1 MLEASM
7 NRPLRFLRAGAACA
21 LAASLLAGLGGCV
34 EQPEK
39 PKPPRYPDVGK
50 REGIPSFMQDTVYE
64 VTNLQ
69 NDQPFLVSG
78 WGLVVNL
85 DGTGGSRQLSNSV
98 KAFMVKEM
106 ARKGFGSK
114 LMPQFQNVA
123 PEQIL
128 LDPNAAVVAVYG
140 WLPPAA
146 KKGQWF
152 DVAIKAG
159 ADDVTSLARGTL
171 YDTELTIDGANVVD
185 PNRRV
190 NVWATAYGPVFV
202 NPAVAL
208 HSSRNPD
215 GPTKRSLRVG
225 TIMWG
230 GQVLNDRPLLLQLRH
245 PERRMARAI
254 EYRVNEAFHQ
264 DKVCTAYD
272 EGYCQLWLPE
282 KYADD
287 WEHFSKLVQHVYL
300 HGGSEAF
307 ARKRARELADEARKP
322 GAPLQDISYCWE
334 GLGQFALPEL
344 GPLMVDPRED
354 VRFAAARAAAY
365 IGDPSGAAQRTL
377 YDIARTDR
385 SPFQIAA
392 VQVLGKIPN
401 TRAVNKLLRDLLDSD
416 QTTVRIEAY
425 KILARAGDPSIS
437 SRVISSA
444 REAAN
449 QKFVLD
455 FVHCHGAPL
464 IYATRTGVAR
474 IAIFGDVPQ
483 LTTPVTFTALNNN
496 LMIASQ
502 PVGSDVTIFYRD
514 AQLRRPVQMSSPPDV
529 GDVVARLAGQMDDGS
544 GQLDFTYAEVL
555 AILQGLSDQHL
566 LRATSA
572 TGEALAAAFVLQADS
587 GLRDEIDNAASIE
600 KGRPTGD
607 GNAPKIDAPAAAPPP
622 ARTGAPPAAGTP
634 AERVGSAADDSK
646 DVTGAAATIGR
657 Q

>member
-1 MLEASM
+1 M
-7 NRPLRFLRAGAACA
+7 NRLHRFLHAGGLCA
-21 LAASLLAGLGGCV
+21 LTAALLLAGVPGCV
-34 EQPEK
+34 QDPPKVK
-39 PKPPRYPDVGK
+39 PVAYPDLGK

-114 LMPQFQNVA
+114 LMPQFENVM

-128 LDPNAAVVAVYG
+128 EDRNAAVVAVYG

-152 DVAIKAG
+152 DVALKAG
-159 ADDVTSLARGTL
+159 ADDVTSLARGML
-171 YDTELTIDGANVVD
+171 YDTELTIDGANAID

-208 HSSRNPD
+208 KTSLNPD
-215 GPTKRSLRVG
+215 GATKRSLRVG
-225 TIMWG
+225 AIIGG
-230 GQVLNDRPLLLQLRH
+230 GQVLNDRPLLVRLRH
-245 PERRMARAI
+245 PERRLARAI

-264 DKVCTAYD
+264 DKVCTAFD
-272 EGYCQLWLPE
+272 EAYCQLWLPE

-287 WEHFSKLVQHVYL
+287 WEHFAKLVQHVYL

-307 ARKRARELADEARKP
+307 ARKRARELAEDARKP

-334 GLGQFALPEL
+334 GLGEYALPEVA
-344 GPLMVDPRED
+344 PLLLDPRED

-365 IGDPSGAAQRTL
+365 IGDPSGAAQRAL

-401 TRAVNKLLRDLLDSD
+401 SRAVNQLLRDLLDSG

-425 KILARAGDPSIS
+425 KILARAHDASII
-437 SRVISSA
+437 SRVIASA
-444 REAAN
+444 RESAN

-464 IYATRTGVAR
+464 IYATRVGVPR
-474 IAIFGDVPQ
+474 IAIFGDVPH
-483 LTTPVTFTALNNN
+483 LKTPVTFTALNNS
-496 LMIASQ
+496 LMISSQ
-502 PVGSDVTIFYRD
+502 PIGEDVTIFFRD

-529 GDVVARLAGQMDDGS
+529 GDVVARLAGQMDDGT

-555 AILQGLSDQHL
+555 AILQGLSDQQL
-566 LRATSA
+566 LKVTSP
-572 TGEALAAAFVLQADS
+572 TGEPLAAAFVLQADS

-600 KGRPTGD
+600 RGRPTGD
-607 GNAPKIDAPAAAPPP
+607 AGAPKIDAPPAAVQPPP
-622 ARTGAPPAAGTP
+622 GATGAP
-634 AERVGSAADDSK
+634 AERVGQAADDSK
-646 DVTGAAATIGR
+646 AVTGAASLGR

>member
-1 MLEASM
+1 M
-7 NRPLRFLRAGAACA
+7 NRPLRFLHAGAVCA
-21 LAASLLAGLGGCV
+21 LAAAMVAGPAGCAV
-34 EQPEK
+34 DPPK
-39 PKPPRYPDVGK
+39 PKPPKYPDLGK
-50 REGIPSFMQDTVYE
+50 RDGLPSYMQDTVYE
-64 VTNLQ
+64 VTELQ

-114 LMPQFQNVA
+114 LMPEFENVA

-128 LDPNAAVVAVYG
+128 EDRNAAVVAVYG

-152 DVAIKAG
+152 DVAVKAG
-159 ADDVTSLARGTL
+159 ADDVTSLARGML
-171 YDTELTIDGANVVD
+171 YDTELTIDGANAID

-190 NVWATAYGPVFV
+190 NIWANAYGPVFV

-208 HSSRNPD
+208 NSSRNPD
-215 GPTKRSLRVG
+215 GATKRSLRVG

-230 GQVLNDRPLLLQLRH
+230 GEVLNDRPLLVRLRH
-245 PERRMARAI
+245 PERRLARAI
-254 EYRVNEAFHQ
+254 EYRINEAFHQ
-264 DKVCTAYD
+264 DKVCTAFD
-272 EGYCQLWLPE
+272 EGYCQLWLPD

-287 WEHFSKLVQHVYL
+287 WEHFAKLAQHIYL

-307 ARKRARELADEARKP
+307 ARQRARELAEAARKP
-322 GAPLQDISYCWE
+322 DAALQDISYCWE
-334 GLGQFALPEL
+334 GLGEYALPEIA
-344 GPLMVDPRED
+344 PLLLDSRDD

-365 IGDPSGAAQRTL
+365 IGDPSGAAQRAL
-377 YDIARTDR
+377 YDLARTDR

-401 TRAVNKLLRDLLDSD
+401 SRAVNQLLRDLLDSE
-416 QTTVRIEAY
+416 QTTVRVEAY
-425 KILARAGDPSIS
+425 KILARAHDMSIS
-437 SRVISSA
+437 SRVIKSA
-444 REAAN
+444 RESAKE
-449 QKFVLD
+449 KFVLD
-455 FVHCHGAPL
+455 YVHCHGAPL
-464 IYATRTGVAR
+464 IYATRTGVPR

-483 LTTPVTFTALNNN
+483 LKTPVTFTAMNNS
-496 LMIASQ
+496 LMISSQ
-502 PVGSDVTIFYRD
+502 PVGEDVTIFYRD
-514 AQLRRPVQMSSPPDV
+514 AQLRQPVQMSSPPDV
-529 GDVVARLAGQMDDGS
+529 GDVVARLAGQMDDGT

-555 AILQGLSDQHL
+555 AILQSLSDQRL
-566 LRATSA
+566 LKATSA
-572 TGEALAAAFVLQADS
+572 TGEPLAAAFVLQADS

-607 GNAPKIDAPAAAPPP
+607 STAPKIDAPANPAAAPPP
-622 ARTGAPPAAGTP
+622 ASTGTP
-634 AERVGSAADDSK
+634 PERVGQAADSK
-646 DVTGAAATIGR
+646 DATGAAARIGR

>member
-1 MLEASM
+1 M
-7 NRPLRFLRAGAACA
+7 NRPLRSLRAGTICA
-21 LAASLLAGLGGCV
+21 LAAAWLAGLAGCV

-39 PKPPRYPDVGK
+39 PKAPRYVNVGK
-50 REGIPSFMQDTVYE
+50 RESIPSFMHDTIYE

-106 ARKGFGSK
+106 ERKGFGSK
-114 LMPQFQNVA
+114 LMPQFQNVQ

-128 LDPNAAVVAVYG
+128 EDRNAAVVAVYG

-152 DVAIKAG
+152 DIAIKAG
-159 ADDVTSLARGTL
+159 ADDVTSLARGML
-171 YDTELTIDGANVVD
+171 YDTELKIDGANAID

-202 NPAVAL
+202 NPAVVL

-225 TIMWG
+225 LIMSG
-230 GQVLNDRPLLLQLRH
+230 GQVLNDRPLLLQLRQ
-245 PERRMARAI
+245 PERRLSRAI
-254 EYRVNEAFHQ
+254 EYCINESFHQ

-272 EGYCQLWLPE
+272 EGYCQLWLPD
-282 KYADD
+282 KYAND
-287 WEHFSKLVQHVYL
+287 WEHFAKLVQHVYL

-322 GAPLQDISYCWE
+322 GAALQDISYCWE
-334 GLGQFALPEL
+334 GLGQYALPEL
-344 GPLMVDPRED
+344 APLLVDSRDD

-365 IGDPSGAAQRTL
+365 IGDPSGAAQRAL
-377 YDIARTDR
+377 YDLARTDR

-401 TRAVNKLLRDLLDSD
+401 SRAVNQLLRELLDSD

-425 KILARAGDPSIS
+425 KVLAQAGDASIS

-444 REAAN
+444 REATN

-464 IYATRTGVAR
+464 IYATRTGVPR

-483 LTTPVTFTALNNN
+483 LRSGAPITFTALNNN

-502 PVGSDVTIFYRD
+502 PVGKDVTIFFRD
-514 AQLRRPVQMSSPPDV
+514 AQLARPIQMSSPPDV
-529 GDVVARLAGQMDDGS
+529 GNVVARLAGQMDDGT

-566 LRATSA
+566 LKSTSL
-572 TGEALAAAFVLQADS
+572 TGEQLAASFVLQADS

-607 GNAPKIDAPAAAPPP
+607 GAAPRIDAPGALPPP
-622 ARTGAPPAAGTP
+622 GSTATPP
-634 AERVGSAADDSK
+634 ERVGQATEEPKAI
-646 DVTGAAATIGR
+646 TGAAVLAP